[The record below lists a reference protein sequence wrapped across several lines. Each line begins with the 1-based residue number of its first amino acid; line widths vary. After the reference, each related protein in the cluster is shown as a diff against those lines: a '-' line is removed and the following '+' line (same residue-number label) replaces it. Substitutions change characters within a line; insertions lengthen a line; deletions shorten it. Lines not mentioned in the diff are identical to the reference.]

1 MKHLQQENPT
11 LDSLTNKSAPGSR
24 EEKGKNKKQTKTHEC
39 SGPRKGRETP
49 RFQVTEM
56 NDFLRAALLDSH
68 CSHLV
73 SFNPRILFLRDFLIG
88 LAQVRHPSTEC
99 GFPGVVERK
108 PKMRIQYHVCLDIWE
123 KLEGLE
129 QPTHTFSPS
138 MLLQTGP
145 LRQRPS
151 SSVGPRAKS
160 CLTLNSWFPV
170 PASSWSY

>member
-1 MKHLQQENPT
+1 
-11 LDSLTNKSAPGSR
+11 
-24 EEKGKNKKQTKTHEC
+24 
-39 SGPRKGRETP
+39 
-49 RFQVTEM
+49 M

-73 SFNPRILFLRDFLIG
+73 SFNPRILFPRDFLIG
-88 LAQVRHPSTEC
+88 PAQVRHTSTEC

-108 PKMRIQYHVCLDIWE
+108 PKMRIHYHMCLAIWE

-145 LRQRPS
+145 LCQRPS

-160 CLTLNSWFPV
+160 CLTLKAGFLSPPAHGVIETTQSHPHVGTRGYPALLILQCLSPTVPYLLTRFPRAV
-170 PASSWSY
+170 PV